1 MSVIIITFIIAVVS
15 VIKAL
20 KWRLILGAWLPDL
33 IYLPLSIDIGIM
45 VTIDH
50 DFIFIQRRQTTY
62 LMNLSFLALYI
73 FSFINQR
80 AGFRDTDAGYYSLIR
95 GLAEV
100 YPARSQQCTTV
111 SKA

>member
-1 MSVIIITFIIAVVS
+1 MAFNAWRYL
-15 VIKAL
+15 AL
-20 KWRLILGAWLPDL
+20 LGTWLPDV
-33 IYLPLSIDIGIM
+33 IYSPLSIDISTM

-50 DFIFIQRRQTTY
+50 DFIFIQRRQTTC

-73 FSFINQR
+73 FSYSNQR
-80 AGFRDTDAGYYSLIR
+80 TGFRDTDAGYYSLLW